1 MQNQGRSGPDHQEE
15 CYTLNVFAPL
25 QINLL
30 KSNPKGDVLA
40 GGAFGRDWVM
50 RVEPSYMALVS
61 LYKSSRELP
70 CPFCHG
76 RTRWEDPRLWA
87 RKWVLIRYQIDR
99 WLGLGL
105 PSSRTRRNEL
115 CCWWYFIRAEPKWP
129 KTENDWPRQ
138 PAKSWQT
145 QPILLSGWVVVM
157 PKQWNR
163 GDGPLGFDLIDSGA

>member
-61 LYKSSRELP
+61 LYKRFQRAPLSLLPREDAVRRP
-70 CPFCHG
+70 QAVSQEVGPH
-76 RTRWEDPRLWA
+76 
-87 RKWVLIRYQIDR
+87 QI
-99 WLGLGL
+99 
-105 PSSRTRRNEL
+105 PN
-115 CCWWYFIRAEPKWP
+115 
-129 KTENDWPRQ
+129 
-138 PAKSWQT
+138 
-145 QPILLSGWVVVM
+145 
-157 PKQWNR
+157 
-163 GDGPLGFDLIDSGA
+163 